1 MAYPFKEIEPKWQQY
16 WADNNV
22 YFTEDDFSKPK
33 YFILDMFPY
42 PSGAGLHIGHP
53 EGYTATD
60 IMARYKRSKGFN
72 VLHPMGFDAFGLPAE
87 RYAMQTNQHPSK
99 TTKDNIDNF
108 KRQLNSIG
116 FCYDWSR
123 EINTTDPNYYKWS
136 QWMFLLIYNS
146 WYDENLQKSRPIDE
160 LPIPAEIIDP
170 SEIEKYKDEHR
181 LAYTAMIPVNWCE
194 ELGTVLANEE
204 VQDWKDKGYKVERK
218 PMRQYMI
225 KITKYGDR
233 LLNDLDLVE
242 WPPSTRDMQVN
253 WIGKSIGAELTF
265 KTESG
270 DDIIVFTTRPDT
282 VFGATYL
289 VLGPEHPLTLQL
301 TTPDNL
307 EVVQNYISQA
317 LEKSEL
323 ERQDTTKV
331 KTGVFTGSYAI
342 NPASGAKIP
351 IWVADYV
358 LGHYGTGAIM
368 AVPGHDERDHQ
379 FAKKFNLPI
388 LQVVRPADNS
398 EVDIQEVAFVEKS
411 GFGCNSSNDEV
422 SLNDLPTP
430 EAINTIINWFE
441 GKGTGKAKVQ
451 FKLRDWLFSRQRYW
465 GEPIPIIYFEDGTKR
480 SMDLD
485 ELPLVLPDVQDY
497 KPAGTGESPLANV
510 ESWVKYYDKKTGKVG
525 KIETNTMP
533 QWAGSCWYYLR
544 YIDPNNNEFFVD
556 PEKEKY
562 WMGDH
567 GVDLYVGGA
576 EHAVLHL
583 LYARFWHKV
592 LYDYGY
598 VSTPEPFKKLFHQG
612 LILGAD
618 GNKMS
623 KSLGNVVNPDEI
635 IGEYGA
641 DSLRL
646 YEMFLGPLE
655 QVKPWQTNNI
665 IGVFNF
671 LNRAWR
677 LVADD
682 EGNISD
688 KLIEGATLTPELEY
702 VLNYTIKKIGE
713 DIETLSFNT
722 AIAQMMIFVN
732 EFTKA
737 EIRQK
742 EAIEKFVILLSLF
755 APHICEELW
764 RKLGHT
770 TSIVFEKFPD
780 YDASKAEKNTIEFIV
795 QVASKI
801 RGKLAVSKGISQEEA
816 EKLAKEEESVQRH
829 LEGKSVKK
837 IIFVKDKLINFIV

>member
-1 MAYPFKEIEPKWQQY
+1 
-16 WADNNV
+16 
-22 YFTEDDFSKPK
+22 
-33 YFILDMFPY
+33 
-42 PSGAGLHIGHP
+42 
-53 EGYTATD
+53 
-60 IMARYKRSKGFN
+60 
-72 VLHPMGFDAFGLPAE
+72 
-87 RYAMQTNQHPSK
+87 
-99 TTKDNIDNF
+99 
-108 KRQLNSIG
+108 
-116 FCYDWSR
+116 
-123 EINTTDPNYYKWS
+123 
-136 QWMFLLIYNS
+136 
-146 WYDENLQKSRPIDE
+146 
-160 LPIPAEIIDP
+160 
-170 SEIEKYKDEHR
+170 
-181 LAYTAMIPVNWCE
+181 MIPVNWCE

-204 VQDWKDKGYKVERK
+204 VEEWKGKGYKVERK

-242 WPPSTRDMQVN
+242 WPNSTRDMQVN
-253 WIGKSIGAELTF
+253 WIGKSVGAELTF
-265 KTESG
+265 KTEAG

-301 TTPDNL
+301 TTSDNL
-307 EVVQNYISQA
+307 EIVQNYIDAA
-317 LEKSEL
+317 LGKTEL
-323 ERQDTTKV
+323 ERQDTAKE
-331 KTGVFTGSYAI
+331 KSGVFTGSYSI

-379 FAKKFNLPI
+379 FAKKFDLPI

-398 EVDIQEVAFVEKS
+398 DIDIQEVAFVEKS
-411 GFGCNSSNDEV
+411 GFGCNSANDEV
-422 SLNDLPTP
+422 SLNDLPTT
-430 EAINTIINWFE
+430 EAIKTMIKWFE

-510 ESWVKYYDKKTGKVG
+510 ESWIHYFDKKTGKTG

-544 YIDPNNNEFFVD
+544 YIDPNNNDFFVD
-556 PEKEKY
+556 SEKEKY
-562 WMGDH
+562 WMGSH

-592 LYDYGY
+592 LHDYGY

-623 KSLGNVVNPDEI
+623 KSLGNVVNPDDI
-635 IGEYGA
+635 IVEYGA

-682 EGNISD
+682 EGNISE
-688 KLIEGATLTPELEY
+688 KLKDGAPLSPDLEY
-702 VLNYTIKKIGE
+702 VLNYTIKKIGD

-737 EIRQK
+737 EVRQK

-755 APHICEELW
+755 APHIGEELW

-770 TSIVFEKFPD
+770 TSIVFEKFPE

-801 RGKLAVSKGISQEEA
+801 RGKLAANKGISQEEA
-816 EKLAKEEESVQRH
+816 EKLALAEESVQRH
-829 LEGKSVKK
+829 LEGKTVKK